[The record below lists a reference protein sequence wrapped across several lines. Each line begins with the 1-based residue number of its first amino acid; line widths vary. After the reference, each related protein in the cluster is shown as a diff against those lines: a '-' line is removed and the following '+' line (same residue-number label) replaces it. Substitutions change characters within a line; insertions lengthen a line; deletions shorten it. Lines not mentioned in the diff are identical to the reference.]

1 MAVVLTGSTQRFEQ
15 LRNINDP
22 SQTAEFRGR
31 LSENIAAFEMWRDH
45 PVLGI
50 GAGEFPANYRTYAAK
65 IGLDARAE
73 RNAHNSYLQAAA
85 ETGTLGL
92 LAFVGMIVTGLWC
105 GLRARSRLLAMGL
118 CARWTCTEALI
129 AGLVGYLCAAVL
141 LHQAFPEYLWA
152 RLGLLAGTLLLS
164 GILVTPPRRPRR
176 MSIARPVFW
185 LSGAATAWVLVGY
198 PATLSLLL
206 RRPWDAGDDL
216 PRVTVIIAA
225 YREREELA
233 EKLRALEDQGYPAD
247 RLQLIIAVV
256 DDDEETAE
264 LARAARPD
272 ALVLFSKE
280 RGGKPAALNRGV
292 AAAEGDVILMT
303 DANNLLE
310 PGSLVAALRHFSDPS
325 ISAVAGRRGEEK
337 SAYDRYEG
345 LIRSLET
352 RTGSVAA
359 MSGELMA
366 VRREMLTPF
375 PEDAVVHDLWLLC
388 SLARQGG
395 RAIYEPAA
403 GSTEPAIG
411 HKAEVARRS
420 RVWAGRLQMASELRG
435 LPWGFRWRVLS
446 HKYGRLALPVLLPVV
461 LLSSLAASR
470 RQPDRAFALIQVAG
484 YTLGLASIA
493 DVRPPGPAGTLA
505 RACGQFLLGNYSV
518 GIGLV
523 RGLRRAQSIRW
534 DPVR

>member
-1 MAVVLTGSTQRFEQ
+1 
-15 LRNINDP
+15 
-22 SQTAEFRGR
+22 
-31 LSENIAAFEMWRDH
+31 
-45 PVLGI
+45 
-50 GAGEFPANYRTYAAK
+50 
-65 IGLDARAE
+65 
-73 RNAHNSYLQAAA
+73 
-85 ETGTLGL
+85 
-92 LAFVGMIVTGLWC
+92 
-105 GLRARSRLLAMGL
+105 
-118 CARWTCTEALI
+118 
-129 AGLVGYLCAAVL
+129 
-141 LHQAFPEYLWA
+141 
-152 RLGLLAGTLLLS
+152 
-164 GILVTPPRRPRR
+164 
-176 MSIARPVFW
+176 MSIARPLFW

-198 PATLSLLL
+198 PAALALLP
-206 RRPWDAGDDL
+206 RRPWEVGEEL

-233 EKLRALEDQGYPAD
+233 DKLRALEDQGYPTD
-247 RLQLIIAVV
+247 RLQLIVVV
-256 DDDEETAE
+256 DDDEQTAE

-292 AAAEGDVILMT
+292 AAAEGEVILMT

-375 PEDAVVHDLWLLC
+375 PEDAVVDDLWLLC

-411 HKAEVARRS
+411 HRAEVARRS
-420 RVWAGRLQMASELRG
+420 RMGAGRLQMASELRG

-461 LLSSLAASR
+461 LVSSLAASR
-470 RQPDRAFALIQVAG
+470 RQPYRALALIQITG
-484 YTLGLASIA
+484 YGLGLASIA
-493 DVRPPGPAGTLA
+493 GVRPPGVAGTLA

>member
-1 MAVVLTGSTQRFEQ
+1 MNL
-15 LRNINDP
+15 
-22 SQTAEFRGR
+22 
-31 LSENIAAFEMWRDH
+31 
-45 PVLGI
+45 
-50 GAGEFPANYRTYAAK
+50 
-65 IGLDARAE
+65 
-73 RNAHNSYLQAAA
+73 
-85 ETGTLGL
+85 
-92 LAFVGMIVTGLWC
+92 
-105 GLRARSRLLAMGL
+105 
-118 CARWTCTEALI
+118 
-129 AGLVGYLCAAVL
+129 
-141 LHQAFPEYLWA
+141 
-152 RLGLLAGTLLLS
+152 
-164 GILVTPPRRPRR
+164 
-176 MSIARPVFW
+176 ARPVFW

-198 PATLSLLL
+198 PAVLSLLP
-206 RRPWDAGDDL
+206 RRPWEVGEEL

-233 EKLRALEDQGYPAD
+233 EKLRSLADQDYPAD
-247 RLQLIIAVV
+247 RLQVIVVV
-256 DDDEETAE
+256 DEDRETAE

-272 ALVLFSKE
+272 ALVLFSEE

-292 AAAEGDVILMT
+292 AAAEGDVVLMT

-310 PGSLVAALRHFSDPS
+310 PGSLVAALRHFTDPA
-325 ISAVAGRRGEEK
+325 ISAVAGRRGEER

-345 LIRSLET
+345 LIRTLET

-375 PEDAVVHDLWLLC
+375 PEDAVVDDLWLLC

-395 RAIYEPAA
+395 RAVYEPEA

-411 HKAEVARRS
+411 RKAEVARRS
-420 RVWAGRLQMASELRG
+420 RMGAGRLQMASELRG

-470 RQPDRAFALIQVAG
+470 RQPYRAAALAQVAG
-484 YTLGLASIA
+484 YGLGLASIA
-493 DVRPPGPAGTLA
+493 GVRPPGPAGTLA

-518 GIGLV
+518 GVGLV